1 MTELLHT
8 LFSGPGLLFAAFAF
22 GALASALL
30 VVLSAN
36 PVRAALFLVLHL
48 FCVAVLYLLL
58 SAFFLAAVQVIVYAG
73 AIMVLF
79 LFVIMLLNLGS
90 PEKVRERLRFQMPVA
105 ALAALSLAIVVG
117 LSIGASVP
125 HRLAPVNLVAG
136 TPVSADEMGTPQ
148 GVGRT
153 LYNPALP
160 WLLPFEISS
169 ILLLVATIGAV
180 VLAKKPTPVEA
191 TQ

>member
-1 MTELLHT
+1 MTEFLQT
-8 LFSGPGLLFAAFAF
+8 LFTGPGLLFAAFAF
-22 GALASALL
+22 GALATAIL
-30 VVLSAN
+30 VVANKN
-36 PVRAALFLVLHL
+36 PVRSALFLVLNL

-90 PEKVRERLRFQMPVA
+90 PEKARERLKLQVPA
-105 ALAALSLAIVVG
+105 AVVAALSLALIVTWA
-117 LSIGASVP
+117 IATSVP
-125 HRLAPVNLVAG
+125 GEIKPVALPPD
-136 TPVSADEMGTPQ
+136 TPVSVEAMGTPE
-148 GVGRT
+148 GIGRT

-160 WLLPFEISS
+160 WLLPFEVTS

-180 VLAKKPTPVEA
+180 VLAKKGIGEEVKA
-191 TQ
+191 